1 MAEADGEPKFYLQ
14 EVRCP
19 AAKTEREYTVAQWI
33 GHEGLAAYHREN
45 ERFLTQVMTLTQTR
59 EARSAEFLQLLAGL
73 WYDYSRVR
81 GGETLREKY
90 EQAVRGAARLIDT
103 VIKLPRR
110 QGGT

>member
-1 MAEADGEPKFYLQ
+1 MAEAGGEFKFYLQ
-14 EVRCP
+14 QVSCP
-19 AAKTEREYTVAQWI
+19 AGETDREYTVGQWI

-45 ERFLTQVMTLTQTR
+45 GRFLTQVMTLAQPR
-59 EARSAEFLQLLAGL
+59 EKQSEEFLQLLAGL

-90 EQAVRGAARLIDT
+90 EQAMRGAARLIDT

-110 QGGT
+110 